1 MLTVLQDMVGA
12 LYGEEHGHMWA
23 GWASSVIGSG
33 ITIGTILGGFFRKHL
48 HWGIRVC
55 FFAGSVLL
63 AAMATCTPDTPVR
76 AIVLILL
83 GSTLIGI
90 NECLTA
96 TCAGICIKDQRE
108 LGAAL
113 GIGASSRSFVST
125 LAGTVYTVVL
135 TNQLSTNI
143 PDQVTPVLVSAG
155 LPVGQVASF
164 LTAYP
169 SGNFSSVAD
178 LTPEILAAG
187 KQAYKYAS
195 ADSYRMVFFSTIAF
209 MGIGIILTFFVPN
222 GL

>member
-1 MLTVLQDMVGA
+1 MVGA
-12 LYGEEHGHMWA
+12 LYGDKHGYMWA

-33 ITIGTILGGFFRKHL
+33 ITLGTILGGAFRKHL
-48 HWGIRVC
+48 HWGIRGC
-55 FFAGSVLL
+55 FLGGSILL

-83 GSTLIGI
+83 GTTLIGI

-96 TCAGICIKDQRE
+96 TCSGLCIEDQRE

-135 TNQLSTNI
+135 TNQLSIKI
-143 PDQVTPVLVSAG
+143 PEQVTPALVSAG

-187 KQAYKYAS
+187 QHAYKYAS
-195 ADSYRMVFFSTIAF
+195 ADSYRMVFYATIAF

>member
-1 MLTVLQDMVGA
+1 MVGA
-12 LYGEEHGHMWA
+12 LYGDKHGHMWA

-33 ITIGTILGGFFRKHL
+33 ITLGTILGGAFRKHL
-48 HWGIRVC
+48 HWGIRGC
-55 FFAGSVLL
+55 FFGGSILL
-63 AAMATCTPDTPVR
+63 GAMATCTPDTPVR

-96 TCAGICIKDQRE
+96 TCSGICIEDQRE

-135 TNQLSTNI
+135 TNQLSIKI
-143 PDQVTPVLVSAG
+143 PEQVTPALVSAG

-187 KQAYKYAS
+187 QHAYKYAS
-195 ADSYRMVFFSTIAF
+195 ADSYRMVFFATIAF